1 MPTLR
6 WGMVGGGQGAFIGAV
21 HRVAATMDGGA
32 RLVAGAF
39 SASAEKSLASGA
51 ELGLDP
57 ARVYPTWREMLER
70 ERALA
75 PEERIELVSIV
86 TPNSTHAEI
95 AGAFAGAG
103 FHVVLDKPMTRT
115 LVEAE
120 QLAGAIAQSGVVCA
134 VTYNYTGYP
143 MVKQAAYMARSGE
156 LGAIRKVF
164 VEYHQGWLATLLEES
179 GQKQAAWRGDPA
191 QSGAGALGDIGSHA
205 EHLMATV
212 TGLEIDML
220 ACEASTLVPA
230 RKVDDDASVLV
241 RFQGGAKGV
250 LTISQV
256 CVGRENGLSIRVHG
270 EKGSLEWKQEEP
282 NRLVHL
288 PMDLPPRVLTRG
300 GPALCESAKR
310 ATRLPSGHPEGFY
323 EAFANVYRGVF
334 EAIAAKREA
343 RLPSGIGAELPGVND
358 GLRGMRFI
366 ARCQE
371 SAAQNAGWVKF

>member
-21 HRVAATMDGGA
+21 HRVAATLDGGA

-39 SASAEKSLASGA
+39 SSTPEKSLASGA

-57 ARVYPTWREMLER
+57 ARVYPTWREMLDR
-70 ERALA
+70 ERALP

-86 TPNSTHAEI
+86 TPNATHAEI
-95 AGAFAGAG
+95 ATAFAGAG
-103 FHVVLDKPMTRT
+103 FHVALDKPMTRT

-120 QLAGAIAQSGVVCA
+120 QLAGAIAQSGVVCG

-164 VEYHQGWLATLLEES
+164 VEYHQGWLATLLEGS

-205 EHLMATV
+205 ENLMATV
-212 TGLEIDML
+212 TGLEIEML
-220 ACEASTLVPA
+220 ACEASTLVPN
-230 RKVDDDASVLV
+230 RKVDDDASVLI
-241 RFQGGAKGV
+241 RFQDGAKGV

-288 PMDLPPRVLTRG
+288 AMDGPARVLTRG
-300 GPALCESAKR
+300 GPGLCESANR

-323 EAFANVYRGVF
+323 EAFANIYRGVF

-343 RLPSGIGAELPGVND
+343 RLPSGLGAELPGVNE